1 MPVPMEIIR
10 ITYNVFNMI
19 LNGFFTNCPIECVI
33 DKGGHYM
40 SMPVIQ
46 PGTISREDAIGNII
60 ESIAMEESSL
70 SHILNAES
78 EKIMAVVENPNATAE
93 ELLSI
98 NRSVK
103 STISSITRLESILL
117 AKLDLFQPI
126 ICE

>member
-1 MPVPMEIIR
+1 
-10 ITYNVFNMI
+10 
-19 LNGFFTNCPIECVI
+19 
-33 DKGGHYM
+33 M
-40 SMPVIQ
+40 SMPVIK
-46 PGTISREDAIGNII
+46 PGTITREEAIGEII

-78 EKIMAVVENPNATAE
+78 EKIMSVVENPNATAA
-93 ELLSI
+93 ELLAV

-103 STISSITRLESILL
+103 STIGAITRLETILQ

>member
-1 MPVPMEIIR
+1 
-10 ITYNVFNMI
+10 
-19 LNGFFTNCPIECVI
+19 
-33 DKGGHYM
+33 M
-40 SMPVIQ
+40 SMPVIK
-46 PGTISREDAIGNII
+46 PGTITREEAIGEII

-78 EKIMAVVENPNATAE
+78 EKIMAVVENPNATIDQLMA
-93 ELLSI
+93 I

-103 STISSITRLESILL
+103 STVGAVTRLESILQ